1 MHFSPVISINF
12 SELIKTFTFYVFGV
26 SFRLRWKKFGFSYT
40 KCLSDI
46 STQTRQDKTRHTDRY
61 YTASFSLNV
70 LLYVEFQ
77 FLNIYTQYFSHF
89 RRGFTISRSRDN
101 KPSSSL
107 PSLLSLK
114 CFFLDLLL
122 FSLAASSPKDIKFMI
137 NVQ

>member
-12 SELIKTFTFYVFGV
+12 SELIKTFTFYVMCFIQNKV
-26 SFRLRWKKFGFSYT
+26 KKFGFSHT